1 MDFFNKNIAIIKKIK
16 SIPQE
21 AIAGEKLDLITKTLN
36 ILSKKINKKPKET
49 PIAKLLPVPPLLLN
63 DDTESA
69 IRVRIKHD
77 KGIVYLLCLTS
88 KCELISG
95 DPALFSYLIRSFNSK
110 KFRVS
115 AT

>member
-1 MDFFNKNIAIIKKIK
+1 MAFFNKNIAIVKNIK

-21 AIAGEKLDLITKTLN
+21 AIVGEKLDLITKTLK
-36 ILSKKINKKPKET
+36 ILSKKINKKPRET
-49 PIAKLLPVPPLLLN
+49 PIARLLPVPPLLLN
-63 DDTESA
+63 EETESA

-88 KCELISG
+88 RWELING
-95 DPALFSYLIRSFNSK
+95 EPALFSYLIRSFNSK
-110 KFRVS
+110 KFKVS

>member
-1 MDFFNKNIAIIKKIK
+1 MAFFNKNNAIVKNIN

-21 AIAGEKLDLITKTLN
+21 AIAGEKLDLITKTLK
-36 ILSKKINKKPKET
+36 ILSKKINKKPRET

-63 DDTESA
+63 DETERA
-69 IRVRIKHD
+69 ISVRIKHD

-110 KFRVS
+110 KFKVS

>member
-36 ILSKKINKKPKET
+36 ILSKKINKKPRVT

-63 DDTESA
+63 EDTDKA
-69 IRVRIKHD
+69 INVSMKHD

-88 KCELISG
+88 RCELIKG
-95 DPALFSYLIRSFNSK
+95 EPALFSYLIKSFNSK
-110 KFRVS
+110 KLRVS

>member
-16 SIPQE
+16 SIHQE

-63 DDTESA
+63 EDTESA
-69 IRVRIKHD
+69 IIVRIKHD